1 MNLNYNKLIV
11 SLIPFIIIITLALV
25 LSRVFYINLPKQSVE
40 HIESNSK
47 NIKFNNYNY
56 ISSYGLNKIKQMPK
70 QTIAKEYLL
79 DQNIILQ
86 AIYLLSKN
94 DGFAVIK
101 ERTNS
106 KTQTLGKGDYFK
118 EYKLVKI
125 DAKFVVFEKQNK
137 LYKLYMK
144 NAKPDKTN
152 NIKQI
157 EQFEQIKPQVID
169 KGDNNY
175 SVPKDDL
182 KSYSK
187 NLKKIWNNIGLRTA
201 KKDGKIIGFKIYK
214 LNQKSV
220 FADLGL
226 KHNDILTKVNNIE
239 LNNYQNAFKIYKLV
253 DKMDLM
259 QLTILRDN
267 KEMEITYEI
276 E

>member
-1 MNLNYNKLIV
+1 
-11 SLIPFIIIITLALV
+11 
-25 LSRVFYINLPKQSVE
+25 
-40 HIESNSK
+40 
-47 NIKFNNYNY
+47 
-56 ISSYGLNKIKQMPK
+56 
-70 QTIAKEYLL
+70 
-79 DQNIILQ
+79 
-86 AIYLLSKN
+86 
-94 DGFAVIK
+94 
-101 ERTNS
+101 
-106 KTQTLGKGDYFK
+106 
-118 EYKLVKI
+118 
-125 DAKFVVFEKQNK
+125 
-137 LYKLYMK
+137 MK